1 MSASPSGNFV
11 YGGLAV
17 LEGVMIRGRQVVAV
31 AARSP
36 EGKIKTTTFPIAE
49 WLTGKYRRIPLLR
62 GTLILLESLLIGM
75 KALTFSAQVSAG
87 DEETAQ
93 PISTLSLALT
103 LATSLLLAIGL
114 FFMLPLLITTF
125 TVDHMTDSSIIS
137 NVVEGVIRLLIFL
150 GYLAA
155 ITLMPTIRRVFAYHA
170 AEHMTVHTHEA
181 NLDLKIE
188 NVRLFPAAHPRC
200 GTAFLLTVM
209 IVSVIVFAFFGTPD
223 LVMRIISRI
232 VLIPVIAGIA
242 YEVIRFNAKY
252 SSKWYVKILAEP
264 SLLMQRLTTRQPDD
278 EQIEV
283 AIVAMNTAL
292 VGDQQARS

>member
-1 MSASPSGNFV
+1 
-11 YGGLAV
+11 
-17 LEGVMIRGRQVVAV
+17 
-31 AARSP
+31 
-36 EGKIKTTTFPIAE
+36 
-49 WLTGKYRRIPLLR
+49 
-62 GTLILLESLLIGM
+62 
-75 KALTFSAQVSAG
+75 
-87 DEETAQ
+87 
-93 PISTLSLALT
+93 
-103 LATSLLLAIGL
+103 
-114 FFMLPLLITTF
+114 
-125 TVDHMTDSSIIS
+125 
-137 NVVEGVIRLLIFL
+137 
-150 GYLAA
+150 
-155 ITLMPTIRRVFAYHA
+155 
-170 AEHMTVHTHEA
+170 
-181 NLDLKIE
+181 
-188 NVRLFPAAHPRC
+188 
-200 GTAFLLTVM
+200 M